1 MPQSNPYTIMPDY
14 QHIIL
19 EKDPVEHIARLTIN
33 RPDRRNALHDD
44 ATDEM
49 GQAIDDVAADDDI
62 RVLVLTG
69 AGDAFC
75 AGGDLNALQGGSDPG
90 MWVSENTDDIR
101 RSFRLAQRMILGIQR
116 MEKPV
121 IAMINGVAVGAGF
134 DLACAC
140 DIRIASEKAR
150 FMVAYVRIGLFPGF
164 GGTWLY
170 PRALGSMGKAAELMF
185 TGDFM
190 EADEGY
196 RLGFLNRLVNE
207 DDLESTTM
215 EIARKIAAGPPI
227 AIRLSK
233 LMLYKGLEFDLET
246 ALKMAAAA
254 ETITLTSYD
263 HIEGTRAI
271 RESRK
276 PLYEGR

>member
-1 MPQSNPYTIMPDY
+1 MPNY
-14 QHIIL
+14 QYIIL

-254 ETITLTSYD
+254 ETITLASYD

>member
-1 MPQSNPYTIMPDY
+1 MPDY
-14 QHIIL
+14 QYIIL

-33 RPDRRNALHDD
+33 RPTRRNAFNDD
-44 ATDEM
+44 TMDEM

-62 RVLVLTG
+62 RVLIVTG
-69 AGDAFC
+69 AGQAFC
-75 AGGDLNALQGGSDPG
+75 SGGDLNALQGGSEPG
-90 MWVSENTDDIR
+90 MWVSDNTDDIR
-101 RSFRLAQRMILGIQR
+101 RSFRLAQRMILGLQR

-121 IAMINGVAVGAGF
+121 IAMINGVAAGAGF

-140 DIRIASEKAR
+140 DIRIASPKAR
-150 FMVAYVRIGLFPGF
+150 FMVAYIRIGLFPGF

-170 PRALGSMGKAAELMF
+170 PRTLGSMGKAAELLF

-196 RLGFLNRLVNE
+196 RLGFLNKLVDE
-207 DDLESTTM
+207 DELESTTM
-215 EIARKIAAGPPI
+215 EMARKIAAGPPI

-263 HIEGTRAI
+263 HGEGTQAI

-276 PLYEGR
+276 PFYEGR

>member
-1 MPQSNPYTIMPDY
+1 MPNY
-14 QHIIL
+14 QYIIL

-170 PRALGSMGKAAELMF
+170 PRALGSMSKAAELMF

-207 DDLESTTM
+207 DNLESTTM

>member
-1 MPQSNPYTIMPDY
+1 MPGY
-14 QHIIL
+14 QHIRL
-19 EKDPVEHIARLTIN
+19 EKDPESHIGKLTLD
-33 RPDRRNALHDD
+33 RPDKRNALNDQTMDELGD
-44 ATDEM
+44 ALE
-49 GQAIDDVAADDDI
+49 DVEADDSV
-62 RVLVLTG
+62 RVLIITG
-69 AGDAFC
+69 EGRGFC
-75 AGGDLNALQGGSDPG
+75 AGGDLEALPGGSDPG
-90 MWVSENTDDIR
+90 SWASDNVDDIR
-101 RSFRLAQRMILGIQR
+101 RSFKRVQRFMICLQH

-121 IAMINGVAVGAGF
+121 IAMVNGPAVGAGF
-134 DLACAC
+134 DIACAC
-140 DIRIASEKAR
+140 DLRVGSPLAR

-170 PRALGSMGKAAELMF
+170 PRTLGSMGKAAEMLF

-190 EADEGY
+190 EAYEGY
-196 RLGFLNRLVNE
+196 RLGFLNRVVDE
-207 DDLESTTM
+207 DELESTTM
-215 EIARKIAAGPPI
+215 EMARKIAAGPPI

-263 HIEGTRAI
+263 HGEGTRAI

-276 PLYEGR
+276 PFYEGR

>member
-1 MPQSNPYTIMPDY
+1 MPDY
-14 QHIIL
+14 QYIIL

-170 PRALGSMGKAAELMF
+170 PRALGSMSKAAELMF

-196 RLGFLNRLVNE
+196 RLGFLNRLVND

-215 EIARKIAAGPPI
+215 EMARKIATGPPI

-263 HIEGTRAI
+263 HGEGTRAI

>member
-1 MPQSNPYTIMPDY
+1 MPNY
-14 QHIIL
+14 QYIIL

-44 ATDEM
+44 AADEM

-121 IAMINGVAVGAGF
+121 IAMINGAAVGAGF

-207 DDLESTTM
+207 DELESTTM
-215 EIARKIAAGPPI
+215 EMARKIATGPPI

>member
-1 MPQSNPYTIMPDY
+1 MPNY
-14 QHIIL
+14 QYIIL

-44 ATDEM
+44 ATDEI

-263 HIEGTRAI
+263 HGEGTRAI

>member
-1 MPQSNPYTIMPDY
+1 MPDY

-19 EKDPVEHIARLTIN
+19 EKDPAEHIARITIN

-44 ATDEM
+44 ATHEM
-49 GQAIDDVAADDDI
+49 GTAIDDVAADDDI
-62 RVLVLTG
+62 RVLIITG
-69 AGDAFC
+69 SGQAFC
-75 AGGDLNALQGGSDPG
+75 AGGDLNALKGGSDPG

-140 DIRIASEKAR
+140 DIRIASPKAR

-170 PRALGSMGKAAELMF
+170 PRTLGSMGKAAELLY

-190 EADEGY
+190 
-196 RLGFLNRLVNE
+196 
-207 DDLESTTM
+207 
-215 EIARKIAAGPPI
+215 
-227 AIRLSK
+227 
-233 LMLYKGLEFDLET
+233 
-246 ALKMAAAA
+246 
-254 ETITLTSYD
+254 
-263 HIEGTRAI
+263 
-271 RESRK
+271 
-276 PLYEGR
+276 

>member
-1 MPQSNPYTIMPDY
+1 MPDY

-19 EKDPVEHIARLTIN
+19 EKDPAEHIARITIN

-62 RVLVLTG
+62 RVLIITG
-69 AGDAFC
+69 SGQAFC
-75 AGGDLNALQGGSDPG
+75 AGGDLNALKGGSDPG

-140 DIRIASEKAR
+140 DIRIASPKAR

-170 PRALGSMGKAAELMF
+170 PRTLGSMGKAAELLF

-196 RLGFLNRLVNE
+196 RLGFLNHVVE
-207 DDLESTTM
+207 EAELESKTM
-215 EIARKIAAGPPI
+215 EMARKIAAGPPI

-263 HIEGTRAI
+263 HGEGTQAI

>member
-1 MPQSNPYTIMPDY
+1 MSDY
-14 QHIIL
+14 KYVLL

-33 RPDRRNALHDD
+33 RPDRRNALNDA

-49 GQAIDDVAADDDI
+49 GMALEDVADDDDV
-62 RVLVLTG
+62 RVLILTG
-69 AGDAFC
+69 AGGSFC
-75 AGGDLNALQGGSDPG
+75 AGADLNTLKGGSDPG
-90 MWVSENTDDIR
+90 VLTSENSDDIR
-101 RSFRLAQRMILGIQR
+101 RGFRGPHKMILAVQR

-121 IAMINGVAVGAGF
+121 IAMIDGTAVGAGF

-140 DIRIASEKAR
+140 DIRIASPKAR

-170 PRALGSMGKAAELMF
+170 PRTLGSMGKAAELLF

-196 RLGFLNRLVNE
+196 RLGFLNHLVE
-207 DDLESTTM
+207 ETGLESKTM
-215 EIARKIAAGPPI
+215 EIARKLAAGPPI

-263 HIEGTRAI
+263 HGEGTQAI